1 MHRPHQPRFTKGR
14 PVIRIAFHQKLLSYL
29 QAVSLKR
36 SRSDISGCLELL
48 LYRNQFQLL
57 TEGAFYSDGDR
68 YYPAVAVAKHLKEF
82 LPAVKSVLV
91 LGAGLGSIVHV
102 MRARGYDP
110 RCTLVEKDKTVLRWA
125 LEILGEGDARKIEP
139 VCRDAESFMA
149 QNERKYD
156 LVFVDVFKGRAV
168 PDFVTT
174 PLFLMQ
180 CRDSLSPGG
189 RLALNYIEVDKH
201 EWEKARTVLAGVF
214 PACQVVSKDDNRIL
228 ITSPSPSPEIPGP
241 PRG

>member
-57 TEGAFYSDGDR
+57 TDGAFYSDGDR
-68 YYPAVAVAKHLKEF
+68 YYPAVAVAKHLREF

-102 MRARGYDP
+102 MRARGFDP
-110 RCTLVEKDKTVLRWA
+110 RFTLVEKDKTVLSWA
-125 LEILGEGDARKIEP
+125 LETLGEGDALKLEL
-139 VCRDAESFMA
+139 VCRDAECFMA
-149 QNERKYD
+149 KNARKYD

-168 PDFVTT
+168 PGFVTT
-174 PLFLMQ
+174 PIFLMQ
-180 CRDSLSPGG
+180 CRDSLSLGG
-189 RLALNYIEVDKH
+189 RLALNFIEVDKY
-201 EWEKARTVLAGVF
+201 EWEKARTILAGVF
-214 PACQVVSKDDNRIL
+214 PECQIVSKDDNRIL
-228 ITSPSPSPEIPGP
+228 ITSPSPSPEIPDP